1 MFYTRNEERKVYM
14 KTKKTTNF
22 ICPILSVQQRKFKC
36 YNLSLNFSILSEYCV
51 VKYRLIM
58 AGADMVNV
66 SLSKDLRHNF
76 FWVPWFWEL
85 FLISKNNFQTAG
97 YNTANILPFTA
108 NHIEDNLLCN

>member
-1 MFYTRNEERKVYM
+1 
-14 KTKKTTNF
+14 
-22 ICPILSVQQRKFKC
+22 
-36 YNLSLNFSILSEYCV
+36 
-51 VKYRLIM
+51 
-58 AGADMVNV
+58 MVNV